1 MSNSLWTPEIIAT
14 IVYRIIMVLVSL
26 AFIWKQYRQ
35 QEPQLDGMCTTLA
48 QFC

>member
-1 MSNSLWTPEIIAT
+1 MSDSLWTPEIIAT
-14 IVYRIIMVLVSL
+14 ILYRVIMVLISL

-35 QEPQLDGMCTTLA
+35 QESQLDGMCTTHV